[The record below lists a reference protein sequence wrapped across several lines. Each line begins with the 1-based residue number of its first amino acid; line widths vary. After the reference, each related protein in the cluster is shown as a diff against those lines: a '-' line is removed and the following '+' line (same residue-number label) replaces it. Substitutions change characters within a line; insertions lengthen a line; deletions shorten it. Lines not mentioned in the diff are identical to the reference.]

1 MEDFDINSFKSAV
14 INTIVE
20 NNEIIF
26 NLDKEYIDAGGGLL
40 YKKIFLIC
48 RIQRPLR
55 KPLHSSVSRSI
66 M

>member
-40 YKKIFLIC
+40 YKKIFPYL
-48 RIQRPLR
+48 Q
-55 KPLHSSVSRSI
+55 KPTIFFGRDKSGHIYCLP
-66 M
+66 